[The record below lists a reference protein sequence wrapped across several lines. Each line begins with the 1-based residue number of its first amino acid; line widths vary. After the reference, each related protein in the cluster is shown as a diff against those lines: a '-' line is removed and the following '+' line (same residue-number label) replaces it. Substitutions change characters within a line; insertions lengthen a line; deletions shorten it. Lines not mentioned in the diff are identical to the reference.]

1 MTTEKM
7 TFGRRVYGVGVM
19 AMGVVCLV
27 WGDFFQG
34 QPVPKGFPARTALA
48 YAVGVFLVVVG
59 AAVVWRRT
67 AAWGG
72 AALTAYYT
80 VVVVL
85 LMDGYV
91 LLKHYAEFG
100 SYSGAA
106 YQAGI
111 AAAGLIVYAAGY
123 QSKDAAG
130 ADLGDGTARR
140 LTRVGQVAFGVC
152 AVLFGGAHFVYMN
165 LTAPLVPKWLP
176 PTQVF
181 WGYATGICFVAAGV
195 AMVTGVKAR
204 LAAVLLTAM
213 IGSFTVL
220 VHVPMLRVEPSHFN
234 WAELATNLVLLGAAW
249 VVADSLA
256 RARLRG

>member
-1 MTTEKM
+1 MTTSEKTTM

-27 WGDFFQG
+27 WGDFIQG

-48 YAVGVFLVVVG
+48 YAVGAFLVVAG
-59 AAVVWRRT
+59 AAVAWRRT
-67 AAWGG
+67 AAWGA

-80 VVVVL
+80 VIVVL
-85 LMDGYV
+85 LMDGHL
-91 LLKHYAEFG
+91 LLKHYAEYG
-100 SYSGAA
+100 MYSGAA
-106 YQAGI
+106 EQVGI
-111 AAAGLIVYAAGY
+111 AAAGLIVYAASYKRGY
-123 QSKDAAG
+123 VPGFVANDAAG
-130 ADLGDGTARR
+130 ADLGDGMARR
-140 LTRVGQVAFGVC
+140 LTRLGQMAFGVC

-204 LAAVLLTAM
+204 LTAVLLTAM
-213 IGSFTVL
+213 LGSFTVL
-220 VHVPMLRVEPSHFN
+220 VHVPMLRVDPSHFN
-234 WAELATNLVLLGAAW
+234 
-249 VVADSLA
+249 
-256 RARLRG
+256 